1 MVSHVSAF
9 LCPQFTARLKPRPFK
24 TGSKD
29 EDPMRDTF
37 VESHPCAKNA
47 QGWGTRPPS
56 KVKRGWVGQPPR
68 TDGSRGGYRKSKS
81 PPCVCKGRRHKDGAP
96 SGVEMNE
103 RVGQPPICFPFKVVH
118 PADSLRTLYFFF
130 PLLGLRGLGTPGL
143 SPLLPFFFGAGESG
157 VGGTPVGS
165 EVILPLFKSTVTE
178 SRCITCCLAAVL
190 NVMVRDFASVVTVKK
205 PNSTMGLTTRVWS
218 PSLTGALGKPP
229 KGVVAEKPPDPATTY
244 GVSFPWITRVNR

>member
-81 PPCVCKGRRHKDGAP
+81 PPCVFKERRHKDGAP

-103 RVGQPPICFPFKVVH
+103 RVGHPPDF
-118 PADSLRTLYFFF
+118 LRALYFFF
-130 PLLGLRGLGTPGL
+130 PPLGLRGFGPPGL
-143 SPLLPFFFGAGESG
+143 SPPLPFFFGAGESG

-165 EVILPLFKSTVTE
+165 EVILPLFRSTVTE

-190 NVMVRDFASVVTVKK
+190 NVRVRVFASVVTV
-205 PNSTMGLTTRVWS
+205 R
-218 PSLTGALGKPP
+218 
-229 KGVVAEKPPDPATTY
+229 
-244 GVSFPWITRVNR
+244 